1 MYISIYM
8 SENKDLQNFDSQKT
22 AYGKMSQDQLIAKLT
37 DDTTSPDE
45 LEKIMV
51 FLAEKDS
58 EAQQERAEIESN
70 LNDQE
75 GEPQLGE
82 GLTSMYNAIDNMS
95 KITTEYVKNEEKRN
109 AKWDLVQADY
119 MPAID
124 EMCEI
129 YQARRDLLFSVKE
142 GLMDTADN
150 LVPKVE
156 LDETKDPWEEM
167 RRFNKEVED
176 TEAKFTKEM
185 ERVSSFTKAYHDM
198 PEYKELTVKLEVIK
212 ERIADMEKEFEIL
225 TTEIDRDMGNV
236 VDAMKIVEDAGGKL

>member
-1 MYISIYM
+1 M

-45 LEKIMV
+45 LEKIMA

-58 EAQQERAEIESN
+58 EAQQERVEIESN

-150 LVPKVE
+150 LIPKVE

-176 TEAKFTKEM
+176 TEANFTKEM

>member
-1 MYISIYM
+1 M

-45 LEKIMV
+45 LEKIMA
-51 FLAEKDS
+51 FLEEKDS

-82 GLTSMYNAIDNMS
+82 GLTSIYNAIDNMS
-95 KITTEYVKNEEKRN
+95 KITTEYVKNEEERN

-176 TEAKFTKEM
+176 TEDKFTKEM
-185 ERVSSFTKAYHDM
+185 ERVSSFTKAYHNM

-225 TTEIDRDMGNV
+225 TTEIDMDMGNV